1 METAM
6 TITRDSLM
14 TLEAYARARP
24 AMRAEVME
32 QKKLR
37 RIKLGENILLIFENE
52 LLIRYQI
59 QEMLR
64 VEKIF
69 EEDGIAHELESYVP
83 LLPTGSNFKVTMQI
97 EYAEEN
103 QRREMLAKLKG
114 VEDRVWVRV
123 ARLRSGVRDCRRR
136 PRARERAEDLGRAF
150 PALRAFRRHDRRGEI
165 RRRALGGRRPP
176 RIHRQH
182 RRPGRKPSGPRWS
195 PTCAELKS
203 RRWRDGGPESCAAS
217 RR

>member
-1 METAM
+1 MEQTM

-14 TLEAYARARP
+14 TLEAYAKARHS
-24 AMRAEVME
+24 MRDEVMA

-37 RIKLGENILLIFENE
+37 RVKLGENILLIFENE

-69 EEDGIAHELESYVP
+69 EEDGIQHELESYVP

-103 QRREMLAKLKG
+103 QRREMLARLKG

-123 ARLRSGVRDCRRR
+123 AGFDPVFAIAD
-136 PRARERAEDLGRAF
+136 EDLERENADKTSAVHFLRFELTAAMVAAAKAGAAISVGVDHPEYEANTGALPDEVRASL
-150 PALRAFRRHDRRGEI
+150 ASDLR
-165 RRRALGGRRPP
+165 
-176 RIHRQH
+176 
-182 RRPGRKPSGPRWS
+182 
-195 PTCAELKS
+195 
-203 RRWRDGGPESCAAS
+203 
-217 RR
+217 

>member
-1 METAM
+1 M

-14 TLEAYARARP
+14 TLEAYAKARP
-24 AMRAEVME
+24 AMREEVMA

-37 RIKLGENILLIFENE
+37 RVMLGENILLIFENE

-69 EEDGIAHELESYVP
+69 EEDGIRHELESYVP

-97 EYAEEN
+97 EYTDEAE
-103 QRREMLAKLKG
+103 RHRMLAKLKG

-123 ARLRSGVRDCRRR
+123 DGFDPVFAIAD
-136 PRARERAEDLGRAF
+136 EDLERENEQKTSAVHFLRFELSAGMVAAAKGGA
-150 PALRAFRRHDRRGEI
+150 ALSAGVDHTEY
-165 RRRALGGRRPP
+165 
-176 RIHRQH
+176 
-182 RRPGRKPSGPRWS
+182 
-195 PTCAELKS
+195 
-203 RRWRDGGPESCAAS
+203 AAS
-217 RR
+217 TGPLPEAVRASLVADLA

>member
-14 TLEAYARARP
+14 TLEAYAKARS
-24 AMRAEVME
+24 AMRDEVMA

-37 RIKLGENILLIFENE
+37 RIALGEHILLIFENE

-69 EEDGIAHELESYVP
+69 EEDGIQHELESYVP
-83 LLPTGSNFKVTMQI
+83 LVPTGSNFKVTMQI
-97 EYAEEN
+97 EYADEPE
-103 QRREMLAKLKG
+103 RRRMLGLLKG

-123 ARLRSGVRDCRRR
+123 DGFDPVFAIAD
-136 PRARERAEDLGRAF
+136 EDLERENEEKTSAVHFLRFELSPSMVAAAKGGAALSVGVDHPEYTANTGALSEAVRASL
-150 PALRAFRRHDRRGEI
+150 AADLR
-165 RRRALGGRRPP
+165 
-176 RIHRQH
+176 
-182 RRPGRKPSGPRWS
+182 
-195 PTCAELKS
+195 
-203 RRWRDGGPESCAAS
+203 
-217 RR
+217 

>member
-1 METAM
+1 M

-14 TLEAYARARP
+14 TLEAYARART

-37 RIKLGENILLIFENE
+37 RVKLGENILLIFENE

-69 EEDGIAHELESYVP
+69 EEDGIRHELESYVP

-103 QRREMLAKLKG
+103 QRREMLGKLKG

-123 ARLRSGVRDCRRR
+123 DGFDPVFAIAD
-136 PRARERAEDLGRAF
+136 EDLERENAEKTSAVHFLRFELSASAVAAAKAGATISVGVDHPHYQSVVTVGDATRAS
-150 PALRAFRRHDRRGEI
+150 L
-165 RRRALGGRRPP
+165 
-176 RIHRQH
+176 
-182 RRPGRKPSGPRWS
+182 
-195 PTCAELKS
+195 
-203 RRWRDGGPESCAAS
+203 AS
-217 RR
+217 DLA

>member
-1 METAM
+1 MESAM

-24 AMRAEVME
+24 AMRAEVIE

-37 RIKLGENILLIFENE
+37 RVKLGENILLIFENE

-69 EEDGIAHELESYVP
+69 EEDGIRHELESYVP

-97 EYAEEN
+97 EYADEN

-123 ARLRSGVRDCRRR
+123 AGFDPVFAIAD
-136 PRARERAEDLGRAF
+136 EDLERENAEKTSAVHFLRFELSAGMVAAVKSGAALSVGVDHPHYTTSTGALPEAVRASL
-150 PALRAFRRHDRRGEI
+150 ASDLR
-165 RRRALGGRRPP
+165 
-176 RIHRQH
+176 
-182 RRPGRKPSGPRWS
+182 
-195 PTCAELKS
+195 
-203 RRWRDGGPESCAAS
+203 
-217 RR
+217 

>member
-14 TLEAYARARP
+14 TLEAYAKART
-24 AMRAEVME
+24 AMRDEVMA

-37 RIKLGENILLIFENE
+37 RIALGEHILLIFENE

-69 EEDGIAHELESYVP
+69 EEDGIRHELESYVP

-97 EYAEEN
+97 EYADEN
-103 QRREMLAKLKG
+103 RRRDMLARLKG

-123 ARLRSGVRDCRRR
+123 DGFDPVFAIAD
-136 PRARERAEDLGRAF
+136 EDLERENAEKTSAVHFLRFELSAGMVAAAKSGAALSVGVDHPAYTANTGALPEAVRASM
-150 PALRAFRRHDRRGEI
+150 ASDLR
-165 RRRALGGRRPP
+165 
-176 RIHRQH
+176 
-182 RRPGRKPSGPRWS
+182 
-195 PTCAELKS
+195 
-203 RRWRDGGPESCAAS
+203 
-217 RR
+217 